1 MSTSLFARRAHP
13 PAAVGAGPVA
23 FRFDLAAAFT
33 EAFGEQLLPGRR
45 GLLVATRDMLE
56 DPRWRPVDLAE
67 GKPIDLAALIPL
79 PNPLLARQGYTICR
93 YASPGSDADARSEA
107 ALDADLDV
115 EGDRADALRTA
126 LLGQERLA
134 ISAAVRGCH
143 EFLAGRRTGGQRL
156 SAHPAVAARL
166 GALVAEAAVLQRA
179 DAATALATAA
189 GRHWLV
195 AQVDAVALGL
205 IALAG
210 GRALLA
216 DGAVQLRTV
225 LLTVNRI
232 YLAGQTCS
240 N

>member
-1 MSTSLFARRAHP
+1 MSTSLHVRQADRALP
-13 PAAVGAGPVA
+13 PARDLKVE
-23 FRFDLAAAFT
+23 FDLAAAFT
-33 EAFGEQLLPGRR
+33 EAFGEHLLAGHC
-45 GLLVATRDMLE
+45 GLLAATRDMLE
-56 DPRWRPVDLAE
+56 DPAWRPVDLAE
-67 GKPIDLAALIPL
+67 GKPIDAAALTRL
-79 PNPLLARQGYTICR
+79 PNPLLARQGYVVCR
-93 YASPGSDADARSEA
+93 YASPDAGSVVGA
-107 ALDADLDV
+107 DV
-115 EGDRADALRTA
+115 EGDRADALRAA
-126 LLGQERLA
+126 LLEQERLA
-134 ISAAVRGCH
+134 IGAAVHGCH

-166 GALVAEAAVLQRA
+166 GELVAEAAVLQRA

-189 GRHWLV
+189 GRRWLL
-195 AQVDAVALGL
+195 AQVDAIALGL

-225 LLTVNRI
+225 LLTINRI